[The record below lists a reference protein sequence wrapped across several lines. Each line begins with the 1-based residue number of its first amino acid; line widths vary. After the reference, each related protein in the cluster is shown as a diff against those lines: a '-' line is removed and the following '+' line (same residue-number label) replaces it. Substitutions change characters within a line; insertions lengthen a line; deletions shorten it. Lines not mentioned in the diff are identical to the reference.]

1 MTKGSGQIIK
11 GVGGLYRVELK
22 DGQIIKCKIRGKLR
36 LDGDAFIGDY
46 VQVSYDNKGEGIIEK
61 IEERKSQLVRPYVS
75 NIDGIIIVVS
85 PIPEPNYLLVDKMI
99 IGAVEQQITPIICIN
114 KPSLDGYA
122 QLVERINKDYST
134 LADIIEIDALTGKG
148 SKILREK
155 IKGKFFALAGQ
166 SAVGKSTFINQ
177 MIGKDIMETGEVSKH
192 NEKGR
197 NITRHIEI
205 IKFED
210 GTKVADTCGFDK
222 LQMPVADPA
231 NLATYFVDFDE
242 FVSGCKFKMCRHIDE
257 DVCGVKKAVS
267 EGKLSKD
274 RYDRY
279 VKLYLESQKRWNT
292 RYDKR

>member
-1 MTKGSGQIIK
+1 MNNGSGQIIK

-22 DGQIIKCKIRGKLR
+22 DGQVIKCKIRGKIR
-36 LDGDAFIGDY
+36 LECEAFIGDM

-61 IEERKSQLVRPYVS
+61 INPRKSQLIRPYVS

-85 PIPEPNYLLVDKMI
+85 PIPEPNFLLIDKLI
-99 IGAVEQQITPIICIN
+99 IGAVEQQITPIICVN
-114 KPSLDGYA
+114 KPSLDGYKD
-122 QLVERINKDYST
+122 LVKRINKDYST

-148 SKILREK
+148 SSILREK

-210 GTKVADTCGFDK
+210 GTKIADTCGFDK
-222 LQMPVADPA
+222 LMMPVTDPA

-242 FVSGCKFKMCRHIDE
+242 FVCNCKFKMCHHVE
-257 DVCGVKKAVS
+257 EEVCGVKEAVKA
-267 EGKLSKD
+267 GKLSKD

-279 VKLYLESQKRWNT
+279 VKLYVESQKRWNT

>member
-1 MTKGSGQIIK
+1 MNNGSGQIIK
-11 GVGGLYRVELK
+11 GVGGLYTVELK
-22 DGQIIKCKIRGKLR
+22 DGRIIRCKIRGKIR
-36 LDGDAFIGDY
+36 MEDEVFIGDY
-46 VQVSYDNKGEGIIEK
+46 VQVSFDNKGEGVIEK
-61 IEERKSQLVRPYVS
+61 INERKSKIIRPYVS

-85 PIPEPNYLLVDKMI
+85 PIPEPNFLLVDKMI
-99 IGAVEQQITPIICIN
+99 IGAVEQQITPIICVN
-114 KPSLDGYA
+114 KPSLDGYDKLIE
-122 QLVERINKDYST
+122 QIRKDYST
-134 LADIIEIDALTGKG
+134 LADIIEIDALSGKG

-177 MIGKDIMETGEVSKH
+177 MIGRDVMETGEISKH

-197 NITRHIEI
+197 NVTRHIEI

-210 GTKVADTCGFDK
+210 GTQIADTCGFDK

-231 NLATYFVDFDE
+231 NLASYFVDFDE
-242 FVSGCKFKMCRHIDE
+242 FLSGCKFKMCRHIDE
-257 DVCGVKKAVS
+257 EVCGVKKAVKD
-267 EGKLSKD
+267 GKLSSD

-279 VKLYLESQKRWNT
+279 VKLYLESQKRWNS

>member
-1 MTKGSGQIIK
+1 MNKGSGQIIK
-11 GVGGLYRVELK
+11 GVGGLYKVELST
-22 DGQIIKCKIRGKLR
+22 GETIKCKIRGKIR
-36 LDGDAFIGDY
+36 LDGEAYIGDY

-61 IEERKSQLVRPYVS
+61 INERKSQMIRPYVS

-85 PIPEPNYLLVDKMI
+85 PIPEPNFLLVDKLI
-99 IGAVEQQITPIICIN
+99 FGAVEQQITPIICIN
-114 KPSLDGYA
+114 KPSLDGYDKLKA
-122 QLVERINKDYST
+122 QIFKDYST
-134 LADIIEIDALTGKG
+134 LSDIIEIDALSGKG
-148 SKILREK
+148 SKELRQK
-155 IKGKFFALAGQ
+155 VKGKFFALAGQ

-177 MIGKDIMETGEVSKH
+177 MIGKDVMETGAVSEH

-197 NITRHIEI
+197 NVTRHIEI

-210 GTKVADTCGFDK
+210 GTKIADTCGFDK
-222 LQMPVADPA
+222 LQMPVCDPA

-242 FVSGCKFKMCRHIDE
+242 FVSGCKFKMCRHVDE
-257 DVCGVKKAVS
+257 EVCGVKKAVKD
-267 EGKLSKD
+267 GKLSKD

>member
-1 MTKGSGQIIK
+1 MNNGSGQIIK
-11 GVGGLYRVELK
+11 GVGGLYKVELK
-22 DGQIIKCKIRGKLR
+22 DGQVIKCKIRGKIR
-36 LDGDAFIGDY
+36 LEGEAFIGDM

-61 IEERKSQLVRPYVS
+61 INPRKSQLIRPYVS

-85 PIPEPNYLLVDKMI
+85 PIPEPNFLLIDKLI
-99 IGAVEQQITPIICIN
+99 IGAVEQQITPIICVN
-114 KPSLDGYA
+114 KPSLDGYKD
-122 QLVERINKDYST
+122 LVKRINKDYST

-148 SKILREK
+148 STILREK

-210 GTKVADTCGFDK
+210 GTKIADTCGFDK
-222 LQMPVADPA
+222 LMMPVTDPA

-242 FVSGCKFKMCRHIDE
+242 FVSGCKFKMCRHVDE
-257 DVCGVKKAVS
+257 EICGVKKAVKD
-267 EGKLSKD
+267 GKLSKD

>member
-1 MTKGSGQIIK
+1 MNNGSGQIIK
-11 GVGGLYRVELK
+11 GVGGLYKVELK
-22 DGQIIKCKIRGKLR
+22 NGEIIKCKIRGKIR
-36 LDGDAFIGDY
+36 MESDVFIGDY

-61 IEERKSQLVRPYVS
+61 INERRSQLIRPYVS

-85 PIPEPNYLLVDKMI
+85 PIPEPNFLLVDKMI

-114 KPSLDGYA
+114 KPSLDGYDK
-122 QLVERINKDYST
+122 LVRQINKDYST
-134 LADIIEIDALTGKG
+134 LADIIEIDALSGKG
-148 SKILREK
+148 SKILRDK

-166 SAVGKSTFINQ
+166 SAVGKSTFINR
-177 MIGKDIMETGEVSKH
+177 MIGKDIMETGSVSEH

-210 GTKVADTCGFDK
+210 GTQIADTCGFDK
-222 LQMPVADPA
+222 LQMPVANPA
-231 NLATYFVDFDE
+231 NLASYFVDFDE
-242 FVSGCKFKMCRHIDE
+242 FIPGCKFKMCRHVDE
-257 DVCGVKKAVS
+257 EVCGVKKAVK

>member
-1 MTKGSGQIIK
+1 MNNGSGQIIK

-22 DGQIIKCKIRGKLR
+22 DGQIIKCKIRGKIR
-36 LDGDAFIGDY
+36 LEGEAFIGDM

-61 IEERKSQLVRPYVS
+61 INPRKSQLIRPYVS

-85 PIPEPNYLLVDKMI
+85 PIPEPNFLLIDKLI
-99 IGAVEQQITPIICIN
+99 IGAVEQQITPIICVN
-114 KPSLDGYA
+114 KPSLDGYKD
-122 QLVERINKDYST
+122 LVKRITKDYST

-148 SKILREK
+148 SSILREK

-210 GTKVADTCGFDK
+210 GTKIADTCGFDK
-222 LQMPVADPA
+222 LMMPVTDPA

-242 FVSGCKFKMCRHIDE
+242 FVCNCKFKMCHHVE
-257 DVCGVKKAVS
+257 EEVCGVKEAVKA
-267 EGKLSKD
+267 GKLSKD

-279 VKLYLESQKRWNT
+279 VKLYVESQKRWNT

>member
-1 MTKGSGQIIK
+1 MNNGSGQIIK

-22 DGQIIKCKIRGKLR
+22 DGQIIKCKIRGKIR
-36 LDGDAFIGDY
+36 LEGEAFIGDM

-61 IEERKSQLVRPYVS
+61 INPRKSQMIRPYVS

-85 PIPEPNYLLVDKMI
+85 PIPEPNFLLVDKLI
-99 IGAVEQQITPIICIN
+99 FGAVEQQITPIICIN
-114 KPSLDGYA
+114 KPSLDGYDKLKA
-122 QLVERINKDYST
+122 QIFKDYST
-134 LADIIEIDALTGKG
+134 LADIIEIDALSGKG
-148 SKILREK
+148 SKELRQK
-155 IKGKFFALAGQ
+155 VKGKFFALAGQ

-177 MIGKDIMETGEVSKH
+177 MIGKDVMETGAVSEH

-197 NITRHIEI
+197 NVTRHIEI

-210 GTKVADTCGFDK
+210 GTKIADTCGFDK
-222 LQMPVADPA
+222 LQMPVCDPA

-242 FVSGCKFKMCRHIDE
+242 FVSGCKFKMCRHVDE
-257 DVCGVKKAVS
+257 EVCGVKKAVKD
-267 EGKLSKD
+267 GKLSKD